1 MVLCENSLLRQDV
14 VNMQGREVGWER
26 RCAPVKGLDVTPEEI
41 GQSGNRDVKSRGSL
55 ISEAQSDGALV

>member
-1 MVLCENSLLRQDV
+1 
-14 VNMQGREVGWER
+14 MQGREVGWER